1 MKSRTLKCITAITLF
16 AALAVPVRLAAQ
28 HTRHKP
34 REIRTSGGPS
44 SGSVAVGTHPLNNAV
59 ARGGAHTPTPDSNA
73 PNCFGECYNSGAND
87 INANGVVT
95 GISQDGA
102 INPIT
107 GLLEFDTV
115 VWKDGQII
123 NLGTFGG
130 NWSYANA
137 TNNRGQV
144 AGFALNTTPD
154 SITTDVLATG
164 NGSSGARAT
173 PPFAAKLSSET
184 LAGARGEP
192 GDGRHGDDVAP
203 SDSEQVDVFGA
214 AQQDYLHRAYP
225 AAEVSVKDTLNA
237 QKAWTNIKAKGLAIG
252 QNDPG
257 SWTLI
262 GPSIANFPAILTF
275 SGHDYTT
282 SGRASALAIA
292 PNCSQAQCRIYVG
305 AAGGGIWRADNGLA
319 TSPNWTFVSGS
330 FTTNAIGTMTLDPSD
345 PTGNTLY
352 VGTGEPNASGDSEAG
367 FGIYKTTDGGDTWT
381 HLAAS
386 TSIASQPGCGA
397 TPTIG
402 PYSGPAFDAR
412 SISSIVING
421 STIYVG
427 SARGVRGVAVPTG
440 GTFSL
445 NPNFPPI
452 GIWKST
458 DGGSNFTL
466 IGNPTAVCLNPLLPG
481 GAVISSFGSGRGV
494 NHVEVDP
501 NTASTIYA
509 AAFGTGIFRSPDSGS
524 NWDKIF
530 NPGTTS
536 SIGRTE
542 FAATALDATH
552 TRVYVGDGANSST
565 LTAFYRSDNAT
576 RPVSELFDGTSN
588 VGWKNLTSSDRTN
601 PYYATFNYC
610 TGQCWYDNFVVTP
623 PGHPDE
629 VFLGGSY
636 QYGEYGFRSNG
647 RAVLRSTNAGEKFTD
662 MTWDATIAPAP
673 AGSCCDP
680 TPYAPNG
687 IHPDQHALVVNPNN
701 TGMFFESSDGGVVRS
716 SGRFT
721 DISSQCDSRPLS
733 APSLAACHNLL
744 SSVPSHL
751 HSSNK
756 GLSTLQFS
764 TLSVDPTNAKHL
776 MGGTQDNG
784 TFETYGSPVTW
795 PQIIYG
801 DGGESGFDS
810 GNPAI
815 RFNQFFLGFTDTN
828 FQNGDPTKWVVISG
842 PILQSHER
850 INFYWAELM
859 DPKVSGTMY
868 TGLQHVWRTLDNGG
882 SQSYLEANCPEFT
895 TPGDDPACGDWVQ
908 LGGGNGDLTSSYW
921 GDRDLT
927 LGVGSIVSQV
937 ERWPGDTSSMW
948 ASTDSGRLFITNNA
962 DATNPDDVTYTRLD
976 SLASNDPNRYISSI
990 YIDPANKNHAWI
1002 SYSGYNAHT
1011 PSTPGHVFEVTYN
1024 PGAGTATWTDLSYN
1038 LGDLPVTDLVRDDKT
1053 GDLYAA
1059 NDFGVTRLAN
1069 GVTAWTATNGMPMV
1083 EVSHLTIVPGGR
1095 LLYAATHGRSA
1106 WSLTLP

>member
-1 MKSRTLKCITAITLF
+1 MKSRTLKCITAITLV

-154 SITTDVLATG
+154 SITTGVLATG

-237 QKAWTNIKAKGLAIG
+237 KKAWTNIKAKGLAIG

-319 TSPNWTFVSGS
+319 TSPNWMFVSGS

-352 VGTGEPNASGDSEAG
+352 PSTGCPN
-367 FGIYKTTDGGDTWT
+367 
-381 HLAAS
+381 
-386 TSIASQPGCGA
+386 Q
-397 TPTIG
+397 
-402 PYSGPAFDAR
+402 
-412 SISSIVING
+412 
-421 STIYVG
+421 
-427 SARGVRGVAVPTG
+427 
-440 GTFSL
+440 
-445 NPNFPPI
+445 
-452 GIWKST
+452 
-458 DGGSNFTL
+458 
-466 IGNPTAVCLNPLLPG
+466 LLPVA
-481 GAVISSFGSGRGV
+481 AVLSSVGSGRGV
-494 NHVEVDP
+494 SPVEVDP

-509 AAFGTGIFRSPDSGS
+509 AAFGKGIFRSPVTGS

-530 NPGTTS
+530 NPGATS
-536 SIGRTE
+536 SSGRTE

-576 RPVSELFDGTSN
+576 RPVNELFDGTSN

-601 PYYATFNYC
+601 PYYATFNFC
-610 TGQCWYDNFVVTP
+610 TGQCVYDNFVVTP

-662 MTWDATIAPAP
+662 MTWDATTDPAP

-680 TPYAPNG
+680 PPYAPNG

-701 TGMFFESSDGGVVRS
+701 TGMFFEASDGGVVRS

-733 APSLAACHNLL
+733 APSLVACHNLL
-744 SSVPSHL
+744 SCAPSHL

-756 GLSTLQFS
+756 GLSTLQLS
-764 TLSVDPTNAKHL
+764 TLSVDPTNAKHV

-784 TFETYGSPVTW
+784 TFETYGSAVTW

-859 DPKVSGTMY
+859 DPKVSGSMY

-1069 GVTAWTATNGMPMV
+1069 AVTAWTATNGMPMV
-1083 EVSHLTIVPGGR
+1083 EVSQLTIVPGAR

>member
-1 MKSRTLKCITAITLF
+1 MKSRTSTCITAITLF

-28 HTRHKP
+28 HT
-34 REIRTSGGPS
+34 
-44 SGSVAVGTHPLNNAV
+44 N
-59 ARGGAHTPTPDSNA
+59 
-73 PNCFGECYNSGAND
+73 NSGAND
-87 INANGVVT
+87 INASGVVT
-95 GISQDGA
+95 GISQNGA
-102 INPIT
+102 IDPIN
-107 GLLEFDTV
+107 GFPELDAV
-115 VWKDGQII
+115 VWKDGQIII

-137 TNNRGQV
+137 INNRDQV
-144 AGFALNTTPD
+144 AGFALNKTPD
-154 SITTDVLATG
+154 SMTTAVLTPG

-173 PPFAAKLSSET
+173 SPFAAKLSSEM

-237 QKAWTNIKAKGLAIG
+237 QKAWTNIKAKGLAKG
-252 QNDPG
+252 QNAPG
-257 SWTLI
+257 NWTLI

-282 SGRASALAIA
+282 SGRATALAIA
-292 PNCSQAQCRIYVG
+292 PNCSQSQCRIYVG

-330 FTTNAIGTMTLDPSD
+330 FSTNAIGTMTLDPSD
-345 PTGNTLY
+345 STGNTLY
-352 VGTGEPNASGDSEAG
+352 VGTGEPNGSGDSEAG
-367 FGIYKTTDGGDTWT
+367 FGIYKTTDGGNNWT

-386 TSIASQPGCGA
+386 TTVTSQSVSCGA
-397 TPTIG
+397 TSTIG
-402 PYSGPAFDAR
+402 PYSGPAFDGR
-412 SISSIVING
+412 SISSIVVNG

-452 GIWKST
+452 GIWKSI
-458 DGGSNFTL
+458 DGGANFTL
-466 IGNPTAVCLNPLLPG
+466 IGDPTAVCLNPLLPG

-501 NTASTIYA
+501 NIASTIYA
-509 AAFGTGIFRSPDSGS
+509 AAFGKGIFRSPDSGS
-524 NWDKIF
+524 NWNKIF
-530 NPGTTS
+530 KPGTTS
-536 SIGRTE
+536 SAGRTE

-601 PYYATFNYC
+601 PYYATFNFC
-610 TGQCWYDNFVVTP
+610 TGQCVYDNFVVTP

-662 MTWDATIAPAP
+662 MTWDATTAPAP

-701 TGMFFESSDGGVVRS
+701 SGMFFESSDGGVVRS
-716 SGRFT
+716 SGSFT

-733 APSLAACHNLL
+733 PPSLVACHNLL

-751 HSSNK
+751 YSSNK

-784 TFETYGSPVTW
+784 TFETYGSAVTW

-842 PILQSHER
+842 SILQSHER

-908 LGGGNGDLTSSYW
+908 LGGANGDLTSSFW

-927 LGVGSIVSQV
+927 LGVGSIISQV
-937 ERWPGDTSSMW
+937 ERWPGDTSTMW

-962 DATNPDDVTYTRLD
+962 DATNPVDVTYTRLD

-1011 PSTPGHVFEVTYN
+1011 TSTPGHVFEVTYN
-1024 PGAGTATWTDLSYN
+1024 PVATTATWTDLSYN

-1059 NDFGVTRLAN
+1059 NDFGVTSLAN
-1069 GVTAWTATNGMPMV
+1069 GATVWTATSGMPMV
-1083 EVSHLTIVPGGR
+1083 EVSHLTIVPGAR

>member
-1 MKSRTLKCITAITLF
+1 MKSDHWFSRNRLLSQLRIASGVTLIS
-16 AALAVPVRLAAQ
+16 AAAAMAF
-28 HTRHKP
+28 
-34 REIRTSGGPS
+34 
-44 SGSVAVGTHPLNNAV
+44 VA
-59 ARGGAHTPTPDSNA
+59 
-73 PNCFGECYNSGAND
+73 
-87 INANGVVT
+87 
-95 GISQDGA
+95 
-102 INPIT
+102 
-107 GLLEFDTV
+107 
-115 VWKDGQII
+115 
-123 NLGTFGG
+123 
-130 NWSYANA
+130 A
-137 TNNRGQV
+137 TDN
-144 AGFALNTTPD
+144 
-154 SITTDVLATG
+154 VLTIG
-164 NGSSGARAT
+164 NGSRKAHPLPAFGG
-173 PPFAAKLSSET
+173 KLT
-184 LAGARGEP
+184 AQNLAGNGGEP
-192 GDGRHGDDVAP
+192 AISESDQDGLDR
-203 SDSEQVDVFGA
+203 A
-214 AQQDYLHRAYP
+214 AQEAYRHRAYP
-225 AAEVSVKDTLNA
+225 ATEVRIADTLNA
-237 QKAWTNIKAKGLAIG
+237 QKAWAKIKGKSAKAGVNAQGQWSLA
-252 QNDPG
+252 
-257 SWTLI
+257 
-262 GPSIANFPAILTF
+262 GPSIASYPGSLTF
-275 SGHDYTT
+275 TGHDYIA
-282 SGRASALAIA
+282 SGRTTALAIA
-292 PNCSQAQCRIYVG
+292 PNCSQAKCRLYLG

-319 TSPNWTFVSGS
+319 TSPNWTFVSDS
-330 FTTNAIGTMTLDPSD
+330 FATNAIGVITLDPSD

-352 VGTGEPNASGDSEAG
+352 VGTGEPNGSGDSNAG
-367 FGIYKTTDGGDTWT
+367 LGIYKSTDGGDSWT
-381 HLAAS
+381 HLAAN
-386 TSIASQPGCGA
+386 TSVAAAEGCGA
-397 TPTIG
+397 TPVIG
-402 PYSGPAFDAR
+402 PYSGPAFDGR
-412 SISSIVING
+412 SIASIIVSGN
-421 STIYVG
+421 TLYVG
-427 SARGVRGVAVPTG
+427 SARGVLGDGVPSG
-440 GTFSL
+440 GSFSQ
-445 NPNFPPI
+445 NPNFPPV

-458 DGGSNFTL
+458 DGGGTFTL
-466 IGNPTAVCLNPLLPG
+466 IGSPVPVCNNPLLPG
-481 GAVISSFGSGRGV
+481 GAFISSFGSLRGV
-494 NHVEVDP
+494 NDVELDP
-501 NTASTIYA
+501 SASSTVYA
-509 AAFGTGIFRSPDSGS
+509 GVFGRGIRRSTDSGATFAQ
-524 NWDKIF
+524 IF
-530 NPGTTS
+530 KPAS
-536 SIGRTE
+536 SSSSDRTE
-542 FAATALDATH
+542 FAATHLPNGK
-552 TRVYVGDGANSST
+552 TRIYAGDGANSST
-565 LTAFYRSDNAT
+565 GTAFYRADDAT
-576 RPVSELFDGTSN
+576 QTASGLFDGTN
-588 VGWKNLTSSDRTN
+588 NTAAWKNLTSSDRTN

-610 TGQCWYDNFVVTP
+610 TGQCVYDNFVVSP

-629 VFLGGSY
+629 VYVGGSY

-662 MTWDATIAPAP
+662 MTWDATTDPAP

-701 TGMFFESSDGGVVRS
+701 TGMFFEASDGGVVRS

-721 DISSQCDSRPLS
+721 DISSQCDLRPLS
-733 APSLAACHNLL
+733 APSLVACHNLL

-751 HSSNK
+751 YSSNK

-764 TLSVDPTNAKHL
+764 TLSVDPTNPKHL

-784 TFETYGSPVTW
+784 TFETYGSSVVW

-801 DGGESGFDS
+801 DGGESGFDI
-810 GNPAI
+810 GTPAI
-815 RFNQFFLGFTDTN
+815 RCKQFFLGFTDAN

-1011 PSTPGHVFEVTYN
+1011 PSTPGHVFEVTYD

-1083 EVSHLTIVPGGR
+1083 EVSQLTIVPGAR

>member
-1 MKSRTLKCITAITLF
+1 MKSRTLKCITAITSF
-16 AALAVPVRLAAQ
+16 AAWAVPVRLAAQ
-28 HTRHKP
+28 HTRHKA

-173 PPFAAKLSSET
+173 PPLRREAELRD
-184 LAGARGEP
+184 AG
-192 GDGRHGDDVAP
+192 
-203 SDSEQVDVFGA
+203 
-214 AQQDYLHRAYP
+214 
-225 AAEVSVKDTLNA
+225 
-237 QKAWTNIKAKGLAIG
+237 
-252 QNDPG
+252 
-257 SWTLI
+257 
-262 GPSIANFPAILTF
+262 
-275 SGHDYTT
+275 
-282 SGRASALAIA
+282 
-292 PNCSQAQCRIYVG
+292 C
-305 AAGGGIWRADNGLA
+305 GGIWRADNGLA

-386 TSIASQPGCGA
+386 TSVASQPGCGA

-412 SISSIVING
+412 SISSIVVNG

-481 GAVISSFGSGRGV
+481 GAVISSFSSLRGV
-494 NHVEVDP
+494 NHVELDP
-501 NTASTIYA
+501 HAASTVYA
-509 AAFGTGIFRSPDSGS
+509 AAFGEGIFRSPDSGS

-530 NPGTTS
+530 NSGTTS
-536 SIGRTE
+536 SIDRAE

-552 TRVYVGDGANSST
+552 TRVYVGDGANSLT

-647 RAVLRSTNAGEKFTD
+647 RAVLRSTNAGETFTD
-662 MTWDATIAPAP
+662 MTWDATTDPAP

-701 TGMFFESSDGGVVRS
+701 TGMFFEASDGGVVRS

-721 DISSQCDSRPLS
+721 DISSQCGLRPLS
-733 APSLAACHNLL
+733 APSLVACHNLL

-751 HSSNK
+751 YSSNK
-756 GLSTLQFS
+756 GLSTL
-764 TLSVDPTNAKHL
+764 P
-776 MGGTQDNG
+776 
-784 TFETYGSPVTW
+784 
-795 PQIIYG
+795 
-801 DGGESGFDS
+801 
-810 GNPAI
+810 
-815 RFNQFFLGFTDTN
+815 
-828 FQNGDPTKWVVISG
+828 
-842 PILQSHER
+842 
-850 INFYWAELM
+850 
-859 DPKVSGTMY
+859 
-868 TGLQHVWRTLDNGG
+868 
-882 SQSYLEANCPEFT
+882 
-895 TPGDDPACGDWVQ
+895 
-908 LGGGNGDLTSSYW
+908 
-921 GDRDLT
+921 
-927 LGVGSIVSQV
+927 
-937 ERWPGDTSSMW
+937 
-948 ASTDSGRLFITNNA
+948 
-962 DATNPDDVTYTRLD
+962 
-976 SLASNDPNRYISSI
+976 
-990 YIDPANKNHAWI
+990 
-1002 SYSGYNAHT
+1002 
-1011 PSTPGHVFEVTYN
+1011 
-1024 PGAGTATWTDLSYN
+1024 
-1038 LGDLPVTDLVRDDKT
+1038 
-1053 GDLYAA
+1053 
-1059 NDFGVTRLAN
+1059 
-1069 GVTAWTATNGMPMV
+1069 
-1083 EVSHLTIVPGGR
+1083 
-1095 LLYAATHGRSA
+1095 
-1106 WSLTLP
+1106 

>member
-1 MKSRTLKCITAITLF
+1 M
-16 AALAVPVRLAAQ
+16 
-28 HTRHKP
+28 
-34 REIRTSGGPS
+34 
-44 SGSVAVGTHPLNNAV
+44 
-59 ARGGAHTPTPDSNA
+59 
-73 PNCFGECYNSGAND
+73 
-87 INANGVVT
+87 
-95 GISQDGA
+95 
-102 INPIT
+102 
-107 GLLEFDTV
+107 
-115 VWKDGQII
+115 
-123 NLGTFGG
+123 
-130 NWSYANA
+130 
-137 TNNRGQV
+137 
-144 AGFALNTTPD
+144 
-154 SITTDVLATG
+154 
-164 NGSSGARAT
+164 
-173 PPFAAKLSSET
+173 
-184 LAGARGEP
+184 
-192 GDGRHGDDVAP
+192 
-203 SDSEQVDVFGA
+203 
-214 AQQDYLHRAYP
+214 
-225 AAEVSVKDTLNA
+225 
-237 QKAWTNIKAKGLAIG
+237 
-252 QNDPG
+252 
-257 SWTLI
+257 
-262 GPSIANFPAILTF
+262 
-275 SGHDYTT
+275 
-282 SGRASALAIA
+282 SGRISAIA
-292 PNCSQAQCRIYVG
+292 GTREPSGKITMFVG
-305 AAGGGIWRADNGLA
+305 AASGGVWKSDD
-319 TSPNWTFVSGS
+319 SGTRYRPVFDEQS
-330 FTTNAIGTMTLDPSD
+330 AQSIGAIALDPKNSK
-345 PTGNTLY
+345 NVW
-352 VGTGEPNASGDSEAG
+352 VGTGESWTRNSVSIGD
-367 FGIYKTTDGGDTWT
+367 GIYKSTDGGETWMHSGLEKAERIAKIAVSPKNRDTIFAAVPGALWSDSPDRGLYKT
-381 HLAAS
+381 ADGGKTWSQILKGQNLSTGCTDVAIDPENPDIMFAAMWDFRRKGWEYRSGGESPTAPSGSGLFRSTDGGNTWSHLDAS
-386 TSIASQPGCGA
+386 TSVASQAGCGA

-402 PYSGPAFDAR
+402 PYSGPAFDGR

-440 GTFSL
+440 GSFSL

-458 DGGSNFTL
+458 DGGANFTL

-509 AAFGTGIFRSPDSGS
+509 AAFGKGIFRSPVTGS

-530 NPGTTS
+530 NPGATS
-536 SIGRTE
+536 SSGRTE

-937 ERWPGDTSSMW
+937 ERWPGDTSTMW

-962 DATNPDDVTYTRLD
+962 DATNPDEVTYTRLD

-1083 EVSHLTIVPGGR
+1083 EVSQLTIVPGAR

>member
-154 SITTDVLATG
+154 SITTGVLATG

-292 PNCSQAQCRIYVG
+292 PNCSQSQCRIYVG

-330 FTTNAIGTMTLDPSD
+330 FATNAIGTMTLDASD
-345 PTGNTLY
+345 ATANTLY

-367 FGIYKTTDGGDTWT
+367 LGIYKTTDGGNTWT
-381 HLAAS
+381 HLAAN
-386 TSIASQPGCGA
+386 TSVASANIRQCGVNSPKIPA
-397 TPTIG
+397 
-402 PYSGPAFDAR
+402 YSGPAFNGRA
-412 SISSIVING
+412 ISSIVVNG
-421 STIYVG
+421 STLYVG
-427 SARGVRGVAVPTG
+427 STRGVRGVAVPTG

-452 GIWKST
+452 GLWKST
-458 DGGSNFTL
+458 DGGANFTL
-466 IGNPTAVCLNPLLPG
+466 IGDPTPVCLNPLLPG

-494 NHVEVDP
+494 NHVEIDP
-501 NTASTIYA
+501 STIGTVYA
-509 AAFGTGIFRSPDSGS
+509 AAFGKGIRRSSDSGVTFAQ
-524 NWDKIF
+524 IF
-530 NPGTTS
+530 KPGTTS
-536 SIGRTE
+536 ISGRTE
-542 FAATALDATH
+542 FATTTLLNGK
-552 TRVYVGDGANSST
+552 TRIYAGDGANSST
-565 LTAFYRSDNAT
+565 NTGFWRTDDGTQAAT
-576 RPVSELFDGTSN
+576 GLFNGTSN
-588 VGWKNLTSSDRTN
+588 VGWALKTSSSRLS
-601 PYYATFNYC
+601 PYYGTFNYC
-610 TGQCWYDNFVVTP
+610 TGQCVYDNFV
-623 PGHPDE
+623 
-629 VFLGGSY
+629 
-636 QYGEYGFRSNG
+636 
-647 RAVLRSTNAGEKFTD
+647 
-662 MTWDATIAPAP
+662 
-673 AGSCCDP
+673 
-680 TPYAPNG
+680 
-687 IHPDQHALVVNPNN
+687 
-701 TGMFFESSDGGVVRS
+701 
-716 SGRFT
+716 
-721 DISSQCDSRPLS
+721 
-733 APSLAACHNLL
+733 
-744 SSVPSHL
+744 
-751 HSSNK
+751 
-756 GLSTLQFS
+756 
-764 TLSVDPTNAKHL
+764 
-776 MGGTQDNG
+776 
-784 TFETYGSPVTW
+784 
-795 PQIIYG
+795 
-801 DGGESGFDS
+801 
-810 GNPAI
+810 
-815 RFNQFFLGFTDTN
+815 
-828 FQNGDPTKWVVISG
+828 
-842 PILQSHER
+842 
-850 INFYWAELM
+850 
-859 DPKVSGTMY
+859 
-868 TGLQHVWRTLDNGG
+868 
-882 SQSYLEANCPEFT
+882 
-895 TPGDDPACGDWVQ
+895 
-908 LGGGNGDLTSSYW
+908 
-921 GDRDLT
+921 
-927 LGVGSIVSQV
+927 
-937 ERWPGDTSSMW
+937 
-948 ASTDSGRLFITNNA
+948 
-962 DATNPDDVTYTRLD
+962 
-976 SLASNDPNRYISSI
+976 
-990 YIDPANKNHAWI
+990 
-1002 SYSGYNAHT
+1002 
-1011 PSTPGHVFEVTYN
+1011 
-1024 PGAGTATWTDLSYN
+1024 
-1038 LGDLPVTDLVRDDKT
+1038 
-1053 GDLYAA
+1053 
-1059 NDFGVTRLAN
+1059 
-1069 GVTAWTATNGMPMV
+1069 
-1083 EVSHLTIVPGGR
+1083 
-1095 LLYAATHGRSA
+1095 
-1106 WSLTLP
+1106 